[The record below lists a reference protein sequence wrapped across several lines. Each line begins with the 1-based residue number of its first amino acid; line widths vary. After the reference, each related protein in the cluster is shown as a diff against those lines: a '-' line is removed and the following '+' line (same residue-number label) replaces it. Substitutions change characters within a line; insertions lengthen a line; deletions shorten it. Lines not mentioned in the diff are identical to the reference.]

1 MRNLASPRR
10 KANKKAPAPVARRSV
25 IVDVATQ
32 GLRVVEG
39 RKTVAAFPI
48 STSKFGLGSEEG
60 SFKTPV
66 GRFRIAR
73 KIGGT
78 APLWTVFRSRKNTG
92 LLAKP
97 GGKEDLVLTRI
108 LTLDGLE
115 KQNANSLARYIYIHG
130 TNQERLI
137 GRPASHGCVR
147 LRNRD
152 MAALYNLVK
161 KGMTVR
167 IVPPPSSGT

>member
-1 MRNLASPRR
+1 MRKLTSPRR
-10 KANKKAPAPVARRSV
+10 KANKKAPATAPRRSI
-25 IVDVATQ
+25 IVDVAAQ
-32 GLRVVEG
+32 QLRVVEG
-39 RKTVAAFPI
+39 RKIVAAFPV
-48 STSKFGLGSEEG
+48 STSRFGLGSKEG
-60 SFKTPV
+60 SLKTPV

-78 APLWTVFRSRKNTG
+78 APLWTIFRSRMNTG
-92 LLAKP
+92 QLAKS

-115 KQNANSLARYIYIHG
+115 KRNANSLARYIYIHG

-152 MAALYNLVK
+152 MAALYDLVK
-161 KGMTVR
+161 RGTQVR
-167 IVPPPSSGT
+167 IVPPRPGIR